1 MDMRE
6 ERIGRNEALFRDIN
20 ERLDEVNQALGTI
33 TQTMEIV
40 CECATLDCLEHLR
53 LGLDEYEQLRSDP
66 TTFAVK
72 QGHEVPD
79 VEEVIARSTEY
90 LVVRKHAGRPA
101 ELAREEDPRS

>member
-1 MDMRE
+1 METRE

-40 CECATLDCLEHLR
+40 CECATLACLEHVRMSLE
-53 LGLDEYEQLRSDP
+53 EYEGLRSDP

-72 QGHEVPD
+72 EGHEVPD
-79 VEEVIARSTEY
+79 VEDVIARTDGY
-90 LVVRKHAGRPA
+90 LVVRKHPGDAA